1 MEDTISLLSRQDIQ
15 RFIVDNELVDVQ
27 KLLLRHKE
35 ILGVPTPSMVT
46 QIQGR
51 RKAKEKLPH
60 WYSTPGVIYPATL
73 NLEQCSSEAT
83 AAYKKNLVTGH
94 HAADLT
100 GGFGVDTY
108 YLAQSFSLVDYVEPD
123 SDLLRIVQH
132 NHQLLGTS
140 NIRYH
145 NTTAEDYLKTT
156 TDIFDLIFIDPSRR
170 QGSRKVIRLADCVPD
185 VISLRSELLG
195 RSRQILIKTSPLLDL
210 KEAYRELTSVDQ
222 FIVLAVENE
231 CKELLISLK
240 RMAPEEPTIHA
251 VDLDKDGEPTPFAF
265 TWSQEKNTHTSFS
278 TPLVYLYEPNAAIL
292 KAGAFKLVGQRYSV
306 NKLAPDTHLYTSENK
321 VVEFPGR
328 LFRVIEHVALDK
340 KLKEKFSGGYAN
352 ILTRNHPLSVEE
364 IKKKTGL
371 AEGGMHYLI
380 CTRTEKKPIAMIA
393 ERLR

>member
-15 RFIVDNELVDVQ
+15 QFIVDNELVDVQ

-35 ILGVPTPSMVT
+35 ILGVPTASIVT

-51 RKAKEKLPH
+51 RKSKEKLPH
-60 WYSTPGVIYPATL
+60 WYSTPGIVYPATL

-83 AAYKKNLVTGH
+83 AAYKKTLETGH

-100 GGFGVDTY
+100 GGFGVDTN
-108 YLAQSFSLVDYVEPD
+108 YLAQSFSSVDYVEPD
-123 SDLLRIVQH
+123 TELLRIAQH
-132 NHQLLGTS
+132 NHQLLGTR

-145 NTTAEDYLKTT
+145 NTTAEDYLQTT

-170 QGSRKVIRLADCVPD
+170 QGSRKVIRLANCEPD
-185 VISLRSELLG
+185 VISLQSELLA
-195 RSRQILIKTSPLLDL
+195 RSRQVLIKTSPLLDL
-210 KEAYRELTSVDQ
+210 KQAYRECTTIDQ

-231 CKELLISLK
+231 CRELIISLK
-240 RMAPEEPTIHA
+240 RTAQGEPTIHA
-251 VDLDKDGEPTPFAF
+251 VDLDRDGEPMPFAF
-265 TWSQEKNTHTSFS
+265 TWSQEKNSHTSFS
-278 TPLVYLYEPNAAIL
+278 SPLAYLYEPNTAIL
-292 KAGAFKLVGQRYSV
+292 KAGAFKQVGQRYSV
-306 NKLAPDTHLYTSENK
+306 HKLATDTHLFTSEYK

-328 LFRVIEHVALDK
+328 LFRVIEHVTLDK

-352 ILTRNHPLSVEE
+352 ILSRNHPLSVEE

-371 AEGGMHYLI
+371 AEGGTHYLI
-380 CTRTEKKPIAMIA
+380 CARTEKKPIAMIA

>member
-1 MEDTISLLSRQDIQ
+1 MEDPISLLSRQDIQ
-15 RFIVDNELVDVQ
+15 QFIVDNEQVDGQ

-35 ILGVPTPSMVT
+35 ILGVPTASIVS

-51 RKAKEKLPH
+51 RKVKDKLPR
-60 WYSTPGVIYPATL
+60 WYTTPGIIYPPTL

-83 AAYKKNLVTGH
+83 AQYKKNLVRGH
-94 HAADLT
+94 HIADLT

-108 YLAQSFSLVDYVEPD
+108 YLAQSFALVDYVEPD
-123 SDLLRIVQH
+123 NDLLRIAQH

-145 NTTAEDYLKTT
+145 NITAEDYLQTT
-156 TDIFDLIFIDPSRR
+156 TDIFDLMFIDPSRR
-170 QGSRKVIRLADCVPD
+170 QGSRKVFRLADGVPD
-185 VISLRSELLG
+185 VFSLRSELLS
-195 RSRQILIKTSPLLDL
+195 RSRQVLIKTSPLLDL
-210 KEAYRELTSVDQ
+210 KQAYRELTTIDQ

-231 CKELLISLK
+231 CRELLISLK
-240 RMAPEEPTIHA
+240 REAPKEPTIHA

-265 TWSQEKNTHTSFS
+265 TWAQEKNTHTTFS
-278 TPLVYLYEPNAAIL
+278 TPLTYLYEPNTAIL
-292 KAGAFKLVGQRYSV
+292 KAGAFKQVGHRYSLH
-306 NKLAPDTHLYTSENK
+306 KLAPDTHLFTSENRADD
-321 VVEFPGR
+321 FPGR
-328 LFRVIEHVALDK
+328 LFKVIEHVALDK

-371 AEGGMHYLI
+371 EEGGTRYLI
-380 CTRTEKKPIAMIA
+380 CARTEKKPIAMIA